1 MDMKDK
7 DLTESIQGDPFHTGL
22 AEHGEFIGFEK
33 TDARGEDSHHTIDG
47 MTEEE
52 IKKSRSL
59 LARLVRNPQLLL
71 VLTYLGILC
80 LMGKAYA

>member
-1 MDMKDK
+1 MKDK
-7 DLTESIQGDPFHTGL
+7 DLTDSIKADPFHKGL
-22 AEHGEFIGFEK
+22 AEHGEFIGFEEADDREE
-33 TDARGEDSHHTIDG
+33 TCRFTQDA

-52 IKKSRSL
+52 IAKSRSM

>member
-1 MDMKDK
+1 MDDET
-7 DLTESIQGDPFHTGL
+7 LTDSIAGDPFHKGL
-22 AEHGEFIGFEK
+22 AKHGQFNGFREDK
-33 TDARGEDSHHTIDG
+33 RRENGRGFVQNSLSD
-47 MTEEE
+47 EE
-52 IKKSRSL
+52 IKASRSK

>member
-1 MDMKDK
+1 MKDK
-7 DLTESIQGDPFHTGL
+7 DLTESITSDPFHRGL
-22 AEHGEFIGFEK
+22 AEHGEFKGFREDK
-33 TDARGEDSHHTIDG
+33 RRENGRGFIQDSLSD
-47 MTEEE
+47 EE
-52 IKKSRSL
+52 IKASRSK